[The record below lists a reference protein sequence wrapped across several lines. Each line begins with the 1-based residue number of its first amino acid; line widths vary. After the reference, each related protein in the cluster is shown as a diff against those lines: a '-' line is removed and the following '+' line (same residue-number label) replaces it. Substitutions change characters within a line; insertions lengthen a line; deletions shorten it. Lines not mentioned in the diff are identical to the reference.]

1 MKKFFG
7 EFKTFI
13 TRGNV
18 LDMAVGVIVGGA
30 FTAIVNAVCNNVLR
44 PLVNWLIALIMG
56 ENSLSEIYTFLRRVN
71 DETGAPILEQCIY
84 IDWGMLINAILQF
97 LMIAFVLF
105 FIVKTMNGL
114 KANADDVKK
123 KRATCEERAE
133 MKAKGLKW
141 HDVNAVKAFREQ
153 KAAEKAAADAKAAEE
168 AAAKAAAEKAANP
181 TAEELLKEIL
191 VTLKAGEKAGK

>member
-97 LMIAFVLF
+97 LMIALVLF

-123 KRATCEERAE
+123 KRATREERAE